1 MANIFDTIGG
11 FSSSIS
17 QQGAGLQD
25 KLAQGVDVAEQYA
38 ALQLI
43 LQGIATFAAVGML
56 HMYVKTFNLHANR
69 RGGVRNNPR
78 KKRRQRSR

>member
-1 MANIFDTIGG
+1 MANIFDTIG
-11 FSSSIS
+11 SIS

-25 KLAQGVDVAEQYA
+25 KLSQGVDVAEQYA

-56 HMYVKTFNLHANR
+56 HMYVKTYNLHAHKR
-69 RGGVRNNPR
+69 SRVGSNPR
-78 KKRRQRSR
+78 RRKRRSRR

>member
-56 HMYVKTFNLHANR
+56 HMYVKTFNLAASKR
-69 RGGVRNNPR
+69 GVRNNPR
-78 KKRRQRSR
+78 RKRRQR